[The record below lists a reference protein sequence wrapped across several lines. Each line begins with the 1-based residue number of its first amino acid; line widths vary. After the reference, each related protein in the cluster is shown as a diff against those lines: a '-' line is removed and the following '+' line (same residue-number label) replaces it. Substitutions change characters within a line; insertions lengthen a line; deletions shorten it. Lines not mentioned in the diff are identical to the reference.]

1 MKFDDYGIEGKRYWQ
16 YVDELDGRGLNLSY
30 PTSVVKAIKQLFYD
44 IGDEGIQDEEKFIL
58 YIHRRDGGGRDTS
71 YYDILSP
78 SATFHSCSPLLL
90 TTFIS
95 ASPDGKLGLLLFDH
109 TYCSLV

>member
-44 IGDEGIQDEEKFIL
+44 IG
-58 YIHRRDGGGRDTS
+58 
-71 YYDILSP
+71 
-78 SATFHSCSPLLL
+78 
-90 TTFIS
+90 
-95 ASPDGKLGLLLFDH
+95 GLLWKLKI
-109 TYCSLV
+109 